1 MEKYVAD
8 LSKSVN
14 GQIVL
19 VDIDSAGASTY
30 EAKLGIFKM
39 MQKHNKNIVFFDEN
53 KEMIGDV
60 ELNINEADAY
70 LIEKHKMLL
79 IKEAELEKREK
90 ELQEYTATKPLKNK
104 RKA

>member
-19 VDIDSAGASTY
+19 VEIDSAGASTH
-30 EAKLGIFKM
+30 ETRLGIFKM

-53 KEMIGDV
+53 KEMIGEV